1 VYGGCLGLTYF
12 KFQTTPRG
20 FIPSQDMGFLMAS
33 AQLPDNAS
41 IERTEKVMKKFQ
53 QMALE
58 HPAVKHATYISGQS
72 FVLNAAAS
80 NFGSMFVGLKEY
92 SERRDPS
99 RSSEAVA
106 QYLRARIDAEI
117 PEAQVAVFPPPPVFG
132 VGRAGGFA
140 LMIEDRGD
148 RGPRALQEMTDNITQ
163 RGFDLQGLAALGYR
177 LPGPLFMFSVFR
189 ANVPQLTID
198 PD

>member
-1 VYGGCLGLTYF
+1 WIGYSYRASYLEEPLPGLAASDWLLPSLSAGAGLIAGWFAGRPLNVALRLFFRAFNACFKGLAGSYTWSVGWLLRGAIVFLLVYGGCLGLTYF

-72 FVLNAAAS
+72 FV
-80 NFGSMFVGLKEY
+80 
-92 SERRDPS
+92 
-99 RSSEAVA
+99 
-106 QYLRARIDAEI
+106 
-117 PEAQVAVFPPPPVFG
+117 
-132 VGRAGGFA
+132 
-140 LMIEDRGD
+140 
-148 RGPRALQEMTDNITQ
+148 
-163 RGFDLQGLAALGYR
+163 
-177 LPGPLFMFSVFR
+177 
-189 ANVPQLTID
+189 
-198 PD
+198 